1 MISNKKYH
9 LRLTKKKS
17 KKKSQRP
24 ICSLVSRLEES
35 LSTSALG
42 HHNVHD
48 HNRFCGDLSR
58 SWPCH
63 DLHDDHSR
71 GHLHSD
77 HNTPTTSPVLVVQ
90 SITAIIRS
98 RIVWTFVYNIRIIAN
113 LTKDGV
119 EAGSCSFLW
128 GGPQYLEW
136 VFLPEHTEPIQHKPN
151 VRHVT
156 NSPHFF
162 HCDYLAHNIRK
173 IEGRDVMAASASP
186 VVSIATKPNPRDS
199 RECGSCIMDA
209 FWT

>member
-1 MISNKKYH
+1 MKNPSVPPLSVIITSTITISSVATC
-9 LRLTKKKS
+9 L
-17 KKKSQRP
+17 
-24 ICSLVSRLEES
+24 
-35 LSTSALG
+35 
-42 HHNVHD
+42 D
-48 HNRFCGDLSR
+48 HGPD
-58 SWPCH
+58 PCH
-63 DLHDDHSR
+63 DPHDDHSR